1 MTCGRIGDPSVFEK
15 LLEVVKRALEER
27 TDTEYC
33 VYDRDIRGYI
43 VPRVNPRIEK
53 AYACGAYATLHR
65 SYKLLV
71 VPGAVVFYDVDLS
84 GEYCG
89 AVRDYDAVVRYVTK
103 RPHYA
108 ICIYDTP
115 VELNRALIC
124 AC

>member
-1 MTCGRIGDPSVFEK
+1 MTCGRIEDPNINKRFF
-15 LLEVVKRALEER
+15 EVVKRALGER
-27 TDTEYC
+27 TDVEYC
-33 VYDRDIRGYI
+33 VYDRDMCGYI
-43 VPRVNPRIEK
+43 VPRVNPQIER

-71 VPGAVVFYDVDLS
+71 VPGAIVFYNVDLS
-84 GEYCG
+84 GEYCR
-89 AVRDYDAVVRYVTK
+89 ATRDYDAVVRYVAK
-103 RPHYA
+103 RPHYT